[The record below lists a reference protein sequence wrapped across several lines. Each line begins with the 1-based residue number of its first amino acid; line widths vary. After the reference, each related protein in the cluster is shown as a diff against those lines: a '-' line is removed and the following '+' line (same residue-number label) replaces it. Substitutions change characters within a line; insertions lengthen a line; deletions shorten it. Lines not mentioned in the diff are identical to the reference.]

1 MSRQDPLVGALFANR
16 YRIGDS
22 RSGGSG
28 ESSVYNATDVRS
40 QKRVVIR
47 VSTAQSLIDLDSGV
61 VLVADAV
68 ELFKRQTQML
78 ASMSHPSLASI
89 DDWGT
94 QEVDGL

>member
-1 MSRQDPLVGALFANR
+1 MSKQNSLVGALFASR

-28 ESSVYNATDVRS
+28 ESSVYDATDVRS
-40 QKRVVIR
+40 RKRVVIR

-78 ASMSHPSLASI
+78 SLI
-89 DDWGT
+89 HI
-94 QEVDGL
+94 